1 MTQRNPA
8 IDVMRG
14 LTLAVMIVVNMS
26 VDDSYG
32 QLQHS
37 VWNGLTLTD
46 VVFPT
51 FLFVVGAALAHTL
64 GRYERQ
70 GEGALLGKL
79 LRRTLLIFLCGYLLY
94 WFPFL
99 QTAPDGHLAL
109 RPLATTRIPGVL
121 QRIAL
126 CYGLGALVVH
136 YAGRVG
142 AWIVLVGAL
151 LGYWALLA
159 AFGDY
164 TLTGNAVLA
173 LDRAL
178 LGAAHLY
185 HGEGIAFDP
194 EGILSTLPA
203 LANVLAGFLAAN
215 WLDGGAPADK
225 ARWRL
230 ALAGVAA
237 IAAAVAWDGVLPINK
252 KIWTSSYA
260 LCTIGIDLVLLAAVG
275 ALCERT
281 GAGGWQRLFEV
292 LGRNTLFIYLLSE
305 IGNAVLVLTRVDGQS
320 LFMWLY
326 LQAFKPWAG
335 AANGALLYALVYML
349 ACWLVAWMLDRRRI
363 YIRL

>member
-8 IDVMRG
+8 IDVLRG
-14 LTLAVMIVVNMS
+14 LTLALMIVVNMS
-26 VDDSYG
+26 VDDSYR

-37 VWNGLTLTD
+37 AWNGLTLTD

-51 FLFVVGAALAHTL
+51 FLFVVGASLALTL

-70 GEGALLGKL
+70 GETALLGKL

-99 QTAPDGHLAL
+99 QFDPAGYLAL
-109 RPLATTRIPGVL
+109 RPVATTRIFGVL

-126 CYGLGALVVH
+126 CYGAGALIVH
-136 YAGRVG
+136 YSGRVG
-142 AWIVLVGAL
+142 AWVAAIGAL

-178 LGAAHLY
+178 LGEAHLY

-203 LANVLAGFLAAN
+203 LANVLAGFLAVRF
-215 WLDGGAPADK
+215 LDAA
-225 ARWRL
+225 ARPGVARL
-230 ALAGVAA
+230 RLTLAGLVA
-237 IAAAVAWDGVLPINK
+237 IAVAVTWDGVLPINK
-252 KIWTSSYA
+252 KLWTSSYA
-260 LCTIGIDLVLLAAVG
+260 LCTIGIDLVTLAAVA
-275 ALCERT
+275 ALCDR
-281 GAGGWQRLFEV
+281 AGGGRWQRFFEV

-305 IGNAVLVLTRVDGQS
+305 IGNTVLGLARVDGQS

-326 LQAFKPWAG
+326 LHAFRPLAG
-335 AANGALLYALVYML
+335 AANGALAYALLYML
-349 ACWLVAWMLDRRRI
+349 ACWLFAWVLDRRRI